1 MKKDSNKIIMK
12 TNDSG
17 LADHDSKD
25 FEIFKSRVANAVL
38 DYMEAQSDSDL
49 IECLE
54 KASIFLTNILLQ
66 MENVFDDQK
75 QSFKDQKDV
84 FDIAEDLFSINKQVS
99 SSTIHWPYLITSQ
112 IHKSKSIC
120 LNCSALLRIY
130 FVVILQQFEEVI
142 NVTNKILLKS

>member
-1 MKKDSNKIIMK
+1 MKKNSDKIIMN
-12 TNDSG
+12 THEFTSG
-17 LADHDSKD
+17 DLVNKD
-25 FEIFKSRVANAVL
+25 IEIFKSRVANAVL

-66 MENVFDDQK
+66 MENVFDNQK

-99 SSTIHWPYLITSQ
+99 SNTIH
-112 IHKSKSIC
+112 
-120 LNCSALLRIY
+120 
-130 FVVILQQFEEVI
+130 
-142 NVTNKILLKS
+142 